1 MLFFSPEQLQ
11 AANNCSAQWGD
22 LYDGAALAQNFWV
35 VRREENRINADID
48 RFWPIPMNPDHAM
61 QTQWRHRVFLEVMHF
76 FHVQRR
82 LRWGLPAPRPLDPA
96 TFDIPRLNPDAPP
109 PVPPASETRAYTAPL
124 SPEPEDDSDDTAST
138 APTVLND
145 FPIPA
150 PVAVPGSPSTH
161 RPSTSY
167 ITRFSDPAGISNADL
182 PSSSGV
188 TGAERRA
195 LNRELER
202 RRRAHPIRG
211 AQPVREAR
219 RTSYFPMENLESD
232 AMRRTLYR
240 NRMPSSSLDTDRN
253 VRVRAP
259 PPTPSAVPGPS
270 STVTPIPGSG
280 PTASEFDRSVLIASL
295 KRALPNAA
303 VTATLSFLS
312 HELAANQNSTAGEH
326 AALDELQDAVNHFR
340 SSLADIIAQYRDVLR
355 WRESPMLT
363 QWEDERRAMD
373 VEDASFDEEIRRTLG
388 LGPPL
393 QDSPHIPSPP
403 RHEGSY
409 WVPPPSSGSLSAP
422 PPSLVGP
429 GMPPVQVSVAS
440 DSPPAMFPIAAS
452 TDPTPRNS
460 PTGTPSSIVARKG
473 SETPTSSPTSSQ
485 TINDLDFGSFD
496 ASTILQY
503 DTACRVDWKTRGR
516 KLEFDVYPGDSSRDA
531 DSSKGKRRARAGS
544 GPVIFYEEDTP
555 VLAGQERASPVWDM
569 PGDVE
574 MRESYDDDEPDVD
587 ADKVIAAS
595 FYQDLA
601 RDISVDALM
610 DRAVV
615 RALET
620 IDASAE
626 ADILNKCVDVVFEA
640 LG

>member
-1 MLFFSPEQLQ
+1 
-11 AANNCSAQWGD
+11 
-22 LYDGAALAQNFWV
+22 
-35 VRREENRINADID
+35 
-48 RFWPIPMNPDHAM
+48 
-61 QTQWRHRVFLEVMHF
+61 
-76 FHVQRR
+76 
-82 LRWGLPAPRPLDPA
+82 
-96 TFDIPRLNPDAPP
+96 
-109 PVPPASETRAYTAPL
+109 
-124 SPEPEDDSDDTAST
+124 
-138 APTVLND
+138 
-145 FPIPA
+145 
-150 PVAVPGSPSTH
+150 
-161 RPSTSY
+161 
-167 ITRFSDPAGISNADL
+167 
-182 PSSSGV
+182 
-188 TGAERRA
+188 
-195 LNRELER
+195 
-202 RRRAHPIRG
+202 
-211 AQPVREAR
+211 
-219 RTSYFPMENLESD
+219 
-232 AMRRTLYR
+232 
-240 NRMPSSSLDTDRN
+240 MPSSSLDTDRN

-259 PPTPSAVPGPS
+259 PPTPSAVPGQS

-303 VTATLSFLS
+303 RGSI
-312 HELAANQNSTAGEH
+312 

-555 VLAGQERASPVWDM
+555 VLAG
-569 PGDVE
+569 DVE